1 MTQMTKLA
9 TLLAEATIP
18 YQLVAQVG
26 YGTPQIFVPNEDT
39 QILDVVCNEISY
51 GNKEGLLEIYD
62 EKVEGETLGWLTAEK
77 AFLHIKE
84 RWENLEVINDY
95 DEPYYDECGFNP
107 YMGCYD
113 YDC

>member
-9 TLLAEATIP
+9 MLLAEATIP

-26 YGTPQIFVPNEDT
+26 YGTPQIFVPNEELA
-39 QILDVVCNEISY
+39 ILDVVCNEVSY

-62 EKVEGETLGWLTAEK
+62 EEVEGETLGWLTAEK
-77 AFLHIKE
+77 AFLHIKD
-84 RWENLEVINDY
+84 RWENLEVIDDY
-95 DEPYYDECGFNP
+95 EEPYYDECGFNP

>member
-9 TLLAEATIP
+9 MLLAEATIP

-26 YGTPQIFVPNEDT
+26 YGTPQIFVPNEEL

-62 EKVEGETLGWLTAEK
+62 EDDGDTLGWLTAEK
-77 AFLHIKE
+77 AFLHIKN
-84 RWENLEVINDY
+84 RWENLEVIDDY
-95 DEPYYDECGFNP
+95 EEPDYDECGFNP

>member
-9 TLLAEATIP
+9 MLLAEVTIP
-18 YQLVAQVG
+18 YQLIAQVG
-26 YGTPQIFVPNEDT
+26 YGTPQIYVPNADIP
-39 QILDVVCNEISY
+39 ILDVVCNEISY

-62 EKVEGETLGWLTAEK
+62 ESYEGETIGWLTAEK

-84 RWENLEVINDY
+84 RWEDMEVTDEDY
-95 DEPYYDECGFNP
+95 EDYYDECGFNP

>member
-9 TLLAEATIP
+9 MLLAEATIP

-26 YGTPQIFVPNEDT
+26 YDTPQIFVPNEELA
-39 QILDVVCNEISY
+39 ILDVVCNEISY

-62 EKVEGETLGWLTAEK
+62 EEVEGETLGWLTAEK

-84 RWENLEVINDY
+84 RWENLEVIDDY